1 MEKPSLSPLISG
13 MADNRVLAFRLHV
26 AWCMIYEAKYYKQ
39 RRYRGATF
47 DRARNTSWPSITGID
62 PSSEG
67 I

>member
-1 MEKPSLSPLISG
+1 
-13 MADNRVLAFRLHV
+13 MADNRLTAFRLHV

-47 DRARNTSWPSITGID
+47 DRARNTSWPSITAID